1 MRYLRIY
8 WHALRHAHS
17 YARLRA
23 ELLLLRTQL
32 AEAEIGSEA
41 TATML
46 RTSRAEYDALLRR
59 FLAVEHDYGEV
70 CEELVKLKVSVAE
83 KERRIPWATGKLI
96 VEN

>member
-8 WHALRHAHS
+8 WYALRHAHA

-32 AEAEIGSEA
+32 AEAEIGREA

-46 RTSRAEYDALLRR
+46 RTSRAEHDALLRR
-59 FLAVEHDYGEV
+59 YMAIEHDYGEV
-70 CEELVKLKVSVAE
+70 CEELVRLKIATAE
-83 KERRIPWATGKLI
+83 EERRIPWATGRLI